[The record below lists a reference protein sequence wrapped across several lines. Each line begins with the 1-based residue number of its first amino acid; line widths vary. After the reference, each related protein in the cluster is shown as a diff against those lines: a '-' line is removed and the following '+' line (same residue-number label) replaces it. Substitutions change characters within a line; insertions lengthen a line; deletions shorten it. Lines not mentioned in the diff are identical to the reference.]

1 MIKRKNARKLRKIIN
16 RNVNYKRKGWFAKY
30 FDKGYFISD
39 YCKNHIDVLSN
50 TMENIVE
57 VLEKCYKENWAFE
70 FYDINELP
78 DILIRYP
85 IITITNSKEE
95 SHVIRDLFVRIHMY
109 YGDYDP
115 ENRDKICISSDIEGF
130 RLTVTK
136 EEFISGYLHSHLYHS
151 GSNYNDFYTEGR
163 IKRRTFCLGTN
174 EVPEVISVFN
184 VNQEMGT
191 FELLLLTIDNM
202 MKWESLEG
210 VPHFKMRNISN
221 KVSCERQYT
230 PHDNEH
236 IDIVTGI
243 LADSTMLKE
252 CEYDMQDRIIKIVED
267 DTFHRNLIRI
277 IKEVSPNSLCIRDE
291 NYYFKSRV
299 VTGSLEP
306 LQVSFPFKESVIN
319 FKIYSNYL
327 DKESQDSSENLNVH
341 PEVYKN
347 IIKNLNKELYEKCI
361 RFYATNREDTS
372 LYTRRCN

>member
-1 MIKRKNARKLRKIIN
+1 MIKRKNAHKLREIIN

-70 FYDINELP
+70 FYNINNLP

-109 YGDYDP
+109 YDQKGG
-115 ENRDKICISSDIEGF
+115 KICIESDIEGF
-130 RLTVTK
+130 RLTVTR
-136 EEFISGYLHSHLYHS
+136 EEFISGYSHSHLCHS
-151 GSNYNDFYTEGR
+151 GSNFNDFYTEGR
-163 IKRRTFCLGTN
+163 IKQRTFCLGTN

-184 VNQEMGT
+184 VTQEMGT

-210 VPHFKMRNISN
+210 GPHFKMRNISN
-221 KVSCERQYT
+221 KVSGERRYI

-243 LADSTMLKE
+243 LVDSTMLKE

-277 IKEVSPNSLCIRDE
+277 IKEVSPNSLCIRNGD
-291 NYYFKSRV
+291 YYFKSRV
-299 VTGSLEP
+299 VTESLEP

-372 LYTRRCN
+372 LHTRRRN